1 MSNAESNAKVRVGTS
16 VLSRDLVWCE
26 CGRGLAL
33 SGKWTFCPNCGRTI
47 DQESYAE
54 AVEQAKANGASHFYK
69 DPELVE
75 ELNAEKLAHAE
86 TRERLEQER
95 HVRETAERESAQHAE
110 RTTQLYVERD
120 ALREQLAQAQKAL
133 ELCRWYFY
141 DRRPIE
147 PTSHT
152 GKLVA
157 AIDAALRAKQEPPP
171 SPLRPA
177 ESPSSD
183 TSGFQ
188 GRKP

>member
-1 MSNAESNAKVRVGTS
+1 MSNAESPTV
-16 VLSRDLVWCE
+16 
-26 CGRGLAL
+26 
-33 SGKWTFCPNCGRTI
+33 
-47 DQESYAE
+47 AE
-54 AVEQAKANGASHFYK
+54 
-69 DPELVE
+69 VE
-75 ELNAEKLAHAE
+75 ELIEAAETLGRSDEPTIHLARAYLAEFSAHAE

-171 SPLRPA
+171 SPSRPA
-177 ESPSSD
+177 ESRAED
-183 TSGFQ
+183 TAGFQ
-188 GRKP
+188 GRRQS